1 MSIYIIPIVS
11 IVVGL
16 AIRDL
21 AASFHRLLRK
31 RDLVTWD
38 WLVLLLA
45 LNLLLLILIN
55 WWYVYKINVDGAY
68 DSLWVFIPLIISF
81 LLQYIWTAAVLPDE
95 VPAEGIDLKK
105 YYAANSA
112 YIWWSG
118 FAVLF
123 FGAFAN
129 ATRIAA
135 SADFD
140 TNVIDLLLTPDV
152 SKLLALSIVPIFL
165 ALIKKRSF
173 HMVIIVSMLVV
184 LIIDTAMLNNRVI
197 G

>member
-1 MSIYIIPIVS
+1 MSVYIIPIVS

-16 AIRDL
+16 AITDL

-31 RDLVTWD
+31 RDIVTWD

-55 WWYVYKINVDGAY
+55 WWFVYKINVDGAFE
-68 DSLWVFIPLIISF
+68 SLWVFIPLIISF
-81 LLQYIWTAAVLPDE
+81 LLQYIWTASVLPDQI
-95 VPAEGIDLKK
+95 PPEGIDLKQ

-118 FAVLF
+118 FSVLL

-129 ATRIAA
+129 ATRLAA
-135 SADFD
+135 SSASIDFLALI
-140 TNVIDLLLTPDV
+140 TSPDV
-152 SKLLALSIVPIFL
+152 SKLLALSIITIFL
-165 ALIKKRSF
+165 AMIKKRAF
-173 HMVIIVSMLVV
+173 HMLMIVLMLAV
-184 LIIDTAMLNNRVI
+184 LLVDAALMNGKLIE
-197 G
+197 